1 MGNIIKS
8 LPLNNSHCK
17 HSFSVLMMKIKCPVL
32 AKLMT
37 AGVFCLL
44 MISRTEAL
52 NASDSSQ
59 KPLLAS
65 RDDKGLYMTIEAN
78 VVFPDL
84 LAGNEEQVMD
94 YIEKFSIN
102 RRDYLIRTHNRSKRF
117 FPKVAA
123 ILKKHHLPQELS
135 VLLALE
141 SAFNAN
147 AVSHA
152 GAVGYWQFMDGTAKE
167 YGLKVAEQLT
177 PAEKKKLLKADKKK
191 GQALIKAK
199 AKQKDDRKNF
209 TRSTYAA
216 ARYLRDRGRNL
227 DNDVLLMVASYNC
240 GIGNVW
246 NAMNS
251 SGVDNPSFWDI
262 KSSLPAETQ
271 SYVMNFI
278 ALNVIF
284 HNYEK
289 FADNTLSFKPVKVK
303 IAKEQAGTI
312 D

>member
-1 MGNIIKS
+1 MTRSIF
-8 LPLNNSHCK
+8 H
-17 HSFSVLMMKIKCPVL
+17 VLSKIFLC
-32 AKLMT
+32 
-37 AGVFCLL
+37 GSFCLL
-44 MISRTEAL
+44 MMKPVKAHTRA
-52 NASDSSQ
+52 DSSQ
-59 KPLLAS
+59 KPMLAS
-65 RDDKGLYMTIEAN
+65 RDKEDKGLYVTIEAN

-94 YIEKFSIN
+94 YVEKFSVN
-102 RRDYLIRTHNRSKRF
+102 RRDYLIRTYNRSKRF
-117 FPKVAA
+117 FPKAA
-123 ILKKHHLPQELS
+123 VILKKHHLPQELS

-191 GQALIKAK
+191 GEAQIRARAK
-199 AKQKDDRKNF
+199 KKDDRKNF

-246 NAMNS
+246 NAMS
-251 SGVDNPSFWDI
+251 ASGVTDPGFWDI
-262 KSSLPAETQ
+262 KDLLPAETQ
-271 SYVMNFI
+271 SYVLNFI

-289 FADNTLSFKPVKVK
+289 FADNTLSFKPVKIK
-303 IAKEQAGTI
+303 LNKESQSLI